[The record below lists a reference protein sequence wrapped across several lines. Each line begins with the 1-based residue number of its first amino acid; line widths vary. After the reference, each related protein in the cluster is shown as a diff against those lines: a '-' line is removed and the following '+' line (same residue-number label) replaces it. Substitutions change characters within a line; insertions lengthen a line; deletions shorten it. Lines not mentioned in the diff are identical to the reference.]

1 MARIFTNNEL
11 KAIMKAL
18 MVVWQENDDHEQL
31 GLNMANDLLCKVEV
45 GDKMDTLLNNE
56 ENYEFHLHESE
67 WFDDNVA
74 DLLKEYHDK
83 KAQEQAREQQAKE
96 MAEKMKA
103 KDLGNGVVEFSMDDD
118 EEQEQETKG
127 EFTKQEIENLKDVV
141 KAIEKWDGDKT
152 REEEEAEMFK

>member
-1 MARIFTNNEL
+1 MARIFTDKEL
-11 KAIMKAL
+11 KAILKAL
-18 MVVWQENDDHEQL
+18 MVVWQENNPDEQI
-31 GLNMANDLLCKVEV
+31 GLNTANDLLCKVEV
-45 GDKMDTLLNNE
+45 GDKMDSLLTNE

-103 KDLGNGVVEFSMDDD
+103 KDLGNGFVEFSMGDD
-118 EEQEQETKG
+118 EQEQE
-127 EFTKQEIENLKDVV
+127 
-141 KAIEKWDGDKT
+141 
-152 REEEEAEMFK
+152 

>member
-1 MARIFTNNEL
+1 M
-11 KAIMKAL
+11 
-18 MVVWQENDDHEQL
+18 DS
-31 GLNMANDLLCKVEV
+31 LL
-45 GDKMDTLLNNE
+45 TNE

-118 EEQEQETKG
+118 EEQEQE
-127 EFTKQEIENLKDVV
+127 
-141 KAIEKWDGDKT
+141 
-152 REEEEAEMFK
+152 